1 MKPKLYQLLERCVSE
16 GIDRGIYLSNKHV
29 DQPIEIPEE
38 TKHYLASCVMTE
50 ISEWFSFTDEDLGVI
65 N

>member
-1 MKPKLYQLLERCVSE
+1 MKPKLYQLLERCISE
-16 GIDRGIYLSNKHV
+16 GIDNGIYRYNKHA
-29 DQPIEIPEE
+29 DQPIDIPEDM
-38 TKHYLASCVMTE
+38 KHHLVSSSMNE